1 MMVCPEATPSK
12 AVMREKDFIVTD
24 FSTVIET
31 EIGKN
36 GMENEYK

>member
-1 MMVCPEATPSK
+1 MMVCPEATPSR
-12 AVMREKDFIVTD
+12 AVMREKYFIVTE

-36 GMENEYK
+36 GIEKENK